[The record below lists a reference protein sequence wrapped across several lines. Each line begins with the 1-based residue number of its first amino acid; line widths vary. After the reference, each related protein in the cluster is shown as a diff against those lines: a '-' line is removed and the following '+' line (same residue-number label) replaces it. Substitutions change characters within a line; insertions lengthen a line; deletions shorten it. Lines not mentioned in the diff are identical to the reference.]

1 MADTCL
7 TSGASPAE
15 QGELLQPHLL
25 TPDEMPEV
33 PDGMLGL
40 GQYRMAEGETPA
52 GLVQKYATGER
63 PPRAA
68 TRSGRALGQGN
79 RYVTPRPSRPEPSPY
94 AAV

>member
-15 QGELLQPHLL
+15 QGELLQSHLL

-40 GQYRMAEGETPA
+40 GQCRMAEGETPV
-52 GLVQKYATGER
+52 GLVQKYATG
-63 PPRAA
+63 
-68 TRSGRALGQGN
+68 
-79 RYVTPRPSRPEPSPY
+79 
-94 AAV
+94 